1 MENVFIDT
9 SIFEGNNFLESKRI
23 NEILKLSEEGQI
35 RIILPQITYLEIV
48 NRATINVKTSIS
60 RFKKFR
66 NETKTLRNISSIKSR
81 FEPLEE
87 EKCLKEF
94 LDLFKIRLERSKCI
108 ITDYPT
114 VNIKEV
120 FDKYFNDEFPF
131 SKGEKKHEFPDAF
144 ALLSIETWC
153 KANGCKCHVFSTDKD
168 LLQYKSEYLIIVES
182 YEKFLDSKLRKIEIE
197 KERKERLED
206 IAKLFEKEKSRL
218 ESEIKDWLYF
228 QLGDEGIFHR
238 LTHLDIHNVEV
249 HECEA
254 NLSEFQIVSV
264 TDHNIQLESKAR
276 FSSKIEIEID
286 DENTGWY
293 DDEDREWHYMD
304 TEVKIIDQQQ
314 VIPISLNAYTP
325 IAGKQ
330 YLSIEIN
337 EINNGK
343 DLTI

>member
-1 MENVFIDT
+1 M
-9 SIFEGNNFLESKRI
+9 
-23 NEILKLSEEGQI
+23 
-35 RIILPQITYLEIV
+35 
-48 NRATINVKTSIS
+48 
-60 RFKKFR
+60 
-66 NETKTLRNISSIKSR
+66 
-81 FEPLEE
+81 
-87 EKCLKEF
+87 
-94 LDLFKIRLERSKCI
+94 
-108 ITDYPT
+108 
-114 VNIKEV
+114 
-120 FDKYFNDEFPF
+120 
-131 SKGEKKHEFPDAF
+131 
-144 ALLSIETWC
+144 
-153 KANGCKCHVFSTDKD
+153 
-168 LLQYKSEYLIIVES
+168 
-182 YEKFLDSKLRKIEIE
+182 
-197 KERKERLED
+197 
-206 IAKLFEKEKSRL
+206 
-218 ESEIKDWLYF
+218 
-228 QLGDEGIFHR
+228 
-238 LTHLDIHNVEV
+238 DIHNVEV